1 MDNYFIALI
10 LITIL
15 TFIISIVLSIFF
27 VYIPFQRISTK
38 FDDEVRQGIQIIDS
52 SLIVVD
58 DVINT
63 GNIISTFL
71 VTTCQGI
78 NDKQGII
85 FNPMGKSGAFVKPC
99 EFIQSC
105 GKSNIC
111 YI

>member
-27 VYIPFQRISTK
+27 IYTPFQRISTK

-52 SLIVVD
+52 SITVAD

-63 GNIISTFL
+63 GDIISTFL

-78 NDKQGII
+78 NDPDNTGTLI
-85 FNPMGKSGAFVKPC
+85 KSFGDSGGFTESC
-99 EFIQSC
+99 QLIQSC
-105 GKSNIC
+105 DD
-111 YI
+111 